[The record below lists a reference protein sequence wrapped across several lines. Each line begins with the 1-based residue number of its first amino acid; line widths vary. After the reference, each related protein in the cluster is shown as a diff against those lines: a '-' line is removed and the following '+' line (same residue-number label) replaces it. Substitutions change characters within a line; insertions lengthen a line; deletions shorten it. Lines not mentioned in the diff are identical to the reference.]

1 MQWWPGTAGI
11 PAGTLERRPSM
22 VSYSQTRVTG
32 SALCRAMWPV
42 RHVPSIQ
49 PGERQHMSAATS
61 LRDRWL
67 VDVPW
72 LAAHLDDPD
81 LRIVDM
87 RGYVRTVDVGDGRQA
102 ATYVGAPDEYAEQHI
117 PGAIYLDWTRD
128 IVDPDDPVPAQVA
141 PPERFATE
149 LGRRGIGDEHLVVA
163 YDEHPTAQFATRLW
177 WALRYYGHDRVAVLD
192 GGLAAWR
199 RDGRPLTSAVP
210 AFPPTDFT
218 PRVQPGWRA
227 TGEAVLA
234 ALGDASTTLVDARDE
249 GQYNGTVYRGEGRPG
264 HIPGAINLPREL
276 LVDPATGTFRSDE
289 ELRAVFAQAGIDPDK
304 RVIAYCNGGVAA
316 TTVLF
321 GLALTGHPSLTNYDG
336 SWNEW
341 GVRPDWPVEVP

>member
-1 MQWWPGTAGI
+1 M
-11 PAGTLERRPSM
+11 
-22 VSYSQTRVTG
+22 
-32 SALCRAMWPV
+32 
-42 RHVPSIQ
+42 
-49 PGERQHMSAATS
+49 AATSS

-67 VDVPW
+67 VNTSW

-87 RGYVRTVDVGDGRQA
+87 RGYVRSVDTGGGRQA
-102 ATYVGAPDEYAEQHI
+102 ATYVGAHDEYAAEHI

-128 IVDPDDPVPAQVA
+128 IVDLDDPVPAQVA
-141 PPERFATE
+141 LPGRFASE

-177 WALRYYGHDRVAVLD
+177 WALRYYGHERVAVLD

-199 RDGRPLTSAVP
+199 REGRPLSSDVP
-210 AFPPTDFT
+210 AFPAAVFT

-234 ALGDASTTLVDARDE
+234 ALGDASTTLIDARDE

-276 LVDPATGTFRSDE
+276 LVDPATGTFRSSEALQD
-289 ELRAVFAQAGIDPDK
+289 VFAQAGIDPEK

-321 GLALTGHPSLTNYDG
+321 GLALTGHPSLSNYDG

-341 GVRPDWPVEVP
+341 GVRKEWPVEIPRQS